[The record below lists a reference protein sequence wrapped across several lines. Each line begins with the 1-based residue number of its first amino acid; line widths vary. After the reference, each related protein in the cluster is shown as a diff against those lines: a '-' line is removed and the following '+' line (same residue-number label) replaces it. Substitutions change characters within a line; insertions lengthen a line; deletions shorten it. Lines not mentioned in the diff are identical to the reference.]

1 MERVECFRQKISGYR
16 KIRGR
21 ITYISPEGNVV
32 MYSKPKTIHRDGKV
46 AFISMTLGI
55 FRSNIKEYHV
65 SKVSVV
71 IDCCVIN
78 TIFSIPADRFK
89 EILDGSNVYKIKN
102 SEQCK
107 MYIRKIEDKFYIKPI
122 GKEKIDI
129 TEYMIC

>member
-1 MERVECFRQKISGYR
+1 
-16 KIRGR
+16 
-21 ITYISPEGNVV
+21 

-55 FRSNIKEYHV
+55 FRSNITEYHI

-71 IDCCVIN
+71 IDCCAIN

-89 EILDGSNVYKIKN
+89 EILDGANVYKIKN
-102 SEQCK
+102 SEHCK
-107 MYIRKIEDKFYIKPI
+107 MYIRKIEDRFYITPI